1 MIGFN
6 FNNFELSSISPVV
19 EEKNEINENKKEEA
33 WTSQI
38 TTDPFLLNNITPIKE
53 EVEATEK
60 EKVLDTVALTYFSVN
75 ISKEGYSSKEEA
87 KSSLT
92 REGAKSVGKKKMSF
106 NSVRLLSLSNLEKSL
121 IQGHSYCSIFDT
133 PDHTFKE
140 EKRGLKSVYY
150 VDSPMFYKDGSLK
163 LSAKRDDT
171 FLGSHI
177 ITIDVDDTN
186 CKTVEEFIDKLS
198 IQPSLVY
205 ESYSSNKPKA
215 RKETTGLFNPF
226 ETISCP
232 RFHILYV
239 FDKLLNKEEFKS
251 TSTILANLIE
261 KETGESIDNCSLNIS
276 QYFNGTFGGKSW
288 NFNKIYVYNEEKLKK
303 LKGKDKYIK
312 PNCEIKI
319 DLKHTSIFESESDIV
334 VKSEIKSGTVED
346 KLLSYIG
353 KYDSGKVSSY
363 FNSHYNLTYFY
374 NTLWD
379 KNWSVDEKGYFVDSS
394 YLETLYVVKKKGD
407 GQKRRKFIFTNMLL
421 RKLIKPEI
429 SIAELI
435 YTTFV
440 DVEFQNFVDNSDNVF
455 NSDFYK
461 RNALKVYDLPI
472 AVIEKQ
478 LSGVINTIKKKVA
491 GKFIVNPSLREEVK
505 NCPAKAKSLKAEAEN
520 SNIKVAIEKGL
531 MTAEQSGKSVRT
543 LKRAGVDTK
552 GLYKGQNNKKSEE
565 KKALIKSLINP
576 NLSVRENLS
585 AIKAKG
591 IKVGNKTVINIL
603 KELSC

>member
-1 MIGFN
+1 MTFGFN
-6 FNNFELSSISPVV
+6 YDICFAPASIKPVV
-19 EEKNEINENKKEEA
+19 EDKKEEVYNCTA
-33 WTSQI
+33 TL
-38 TTDPFLLNNITPIKE
+38 DPFLSNEAESTPVKE
-53 EVEATEK
+53 EEIETTE
-60 EKVLDTVALTYFSVN
+60 EVLDSVALTYFSVN
-75 ISKEGYSSKEEA
+75 LSKEGYTSKEEA
-87 KSSLT
+87 KASLT

-106 NSVRLLSLSNLEKSL
+106 TENTFMSLDKLEKSL

-133 PDHTFKE
+133 PSHTFKE

-150 VDSPMFYKDGSLK
+150 VDSPIFYKDGSLK

-177 ITIDVDDTN
+177 ITIDVDETN
-186 CKTVEEFIDKLS
+186 CTSVEEFIEKLS

-205 ESYSSNKPKA
+205 ESYSSNKPKT
-215 RKETTGLFNPF
+215 RKESFGVFNPF

-251 TSTILANLIE
+251 TSTILTNLIE
-261 KETGESIDNCSLNIS
+261 KETGETIDNCSLNIS

-288 NFNKIYVYNEEKLKK
+288 NFNKIYIYNEEKLNK

-312 PNCEIKI
+312 PICEIKV
-319 DLKHTSIFESESDIV
+319 DLKHTSIFEKETDIV
-334 VKSEIKSGTVED
+334 VKSEIKPGTVED

-353 KYDSGKVSSY
+353 RYEAGKVSSY

-379 KNWSVDEKGYFVDSS
+379 KKWAEDEKGYFVDSS
-394 YLETLYVVKKKGD
+394 YLETLYATRKKGD
-407 GQKRRKFIFTNMLL
+407 GSKRRKFIFTNMLL

-435 YTTFV
+435 YTAFV
-440 DVEFQNFVDNSDNVF
+440 DVELQKFVYNGDSVF

-472 AVIEKQ
+472 SVIEKQ
-478 LSGVINTIKKKVA
+478 LSGVLKTIKDKAK
-491 GKFIVNPSLREEVK
+491 GKLIVNPNLREEVK
-505 NCPAKAKSLKAEAEN
+505 NCPAKAKSLKAELEN

-531 MTAEQSGKSVRT
+531 MTAEESGKSVRT
-543 LKRAGVDTK
+543 LKRAGVCTK
-552 GLYKGQNNKKSEE
+552 GLYKGKANSKSEE

-576 NLSVRENLS
+576 SLSVRENLS
-585 AIKAKG
+585 KIKAQG
-591 IKVGNKTVINIL
+591 IKVGDKTIQKIL

>member
-1 MIGFN
+1 MTFGFN
-6 FNNFELSSISPVV
+6 YDICFAPASIKPVV
-19 EEKNEINENKKEEA
+19 EDKKEEVSYNCTA
-33 WTSQI
+33 TL
-38 TTDPFLLNNITPIKE
+38 DPFLSNEVEFTPIKE
-53 EVEATEK
+53 EEKAETTE
-60 EKVLDTVALTYFSVN
+60 EVLDSVTLTYFSVN
-75 ISKEGYSSKEEA
+75 LSKEGYSSKEEA

-106 NSVRLLSLSNLEKSL
+106 TETTFMSLNKLEESL

-133 PDHTFKE
+133 PSHTFKE

-150 VDSPMFYKDGSLK
+150 VDSPIFYKDGSLK

-177 ITIDVDDTN
+177 ITIDVDETN
-186 CKTVEEFIDKLS
+186 CTSVEEFIEKLS

-215 RKETTGLFNPF
+215 RKESMGVFNPF

-261 KETGESIDNCSLNIS
+261 KETDEVIDNCSLNIS

-288 NFNKIYVYNEEKLKK
+288 NFNKIYLYNEEKLNK

-312 PNCEIKI
+312 PICEIKV
-319 DLKHTSIFESESDIV
+319 DLKHTSIFEKETDIIV
-334 VKSEIKSGTVED
+334 SSEIKPGTVED

-353 KYDSGKVSSY
+353 RYEAGKVSSY

-379 KNWSVDEKGYFVDSS
+379 KKWAEDEKGYFVDSS
-394 YLETLYVVKKKGD
+394 YLETLYATRKKDD
-407 GQKRRKFIFTNMLL
+407 GSKRRKFIFTNMLL

-429 SIAELI
+429 SISELI
-435 YTTFV
+435 YTAFV
-440 DVEFQNFVDNSDNVF
+440 DVELQKFVDNSDNVF

-472 AVIEKQ
+472 SVIEKQ
-478 LSGVINTIKKKVA
+478 LSGVLKTIKDKAK
-491 GKFIVNPSLREEVK
+491 GKLIVNPNLREEVK
-505 NCPAKAKSLKAEAEN
+505 NCPAKAKSLKAELEN
-520 SNIKVAIEKGL
+520 SNIKVAIENGL
-531 MTAEQSGKSVRT
+531 MTAEESGKSIRT
-543 LKRAGVDTK
+543 LKRAGVCTK
-552 GLYKGQNNKKSEE
+552 GLYSKKSEE

-576 NLSVRENLS
+576 SLSVRENLS
-585 AIKAKG
+585 IVKGMG
-591 IKVGNKTVINIL
+591 IKVSDKTIQKML
-603 KELSC
+603 KEF

>member
-1 MIGFN
+1 MTFGFN
-6 FNNFELSSISPVV
+6 YDICFAPASIKPVV
-19 EEKNEINENKKEEA
+19 EDKKEEVFCA
-33 WTSQI
+33 ANNTL
-38 TTDPFLLNNITPIKE
+38 DPFLSNEVESTSVKE
-53 EVEATEK
+53 EIKTTE
-60 EKVLDTVALTYFSVN
+60 EVLDSVALAYFSVN
-75 ISKEGYSSKEEA
+75 LSKEGYTSKEEA

-106 NSVRLLSLSNLEKSL
+106 TENTFMSLDKLEKSL
-121 IQGHSYCSIFDT
+121 IQGHSYCSIFNT
-133 PDHTFKE
+133 PSHTFKE

-150 VDSPMFYKDGSLK
+150 VDSPIFYKDGSLK

-177 ITIDVDDTN
+177 ITIDVDETN
-186 CKTVEEFIDKLS
+186 CTSVEEFIEKLS

-215 RKETTGLFNPF
+215 RKESMGVFNPF
-226 ETISCP
+226 ETVSCP

-261 KETGESIDNCSLNIS
+261 KETGEIIDNCSLNIS

-288 NFNKIYVYNEEKLKK
+288 NFNKIYLYNEEKLNK

-312 PNCEIKI
+312 PVCEIKV
-319 DLKHTSIFESESDIV
+319 DLKHTSIFEKETDVIV
-334 VKSEIKSGTVED
+334 RSEIKPGTVED

-353 KYDSGKVSSY
+353 RYEAGKVSSY

-379 KNWSVDEKGYFVDSS
+379 KEWAEDEKGYFVDSS
-394 YLETLYVVKKKGD
+394 YLETLYAARKKGD
-407 GQKRRKFIFTNMLL
+407 GSKRRKFIFTNMLL

-435 YTTFV
+435 YTAFV
-440 DVEFQNFVDNSDNVF
+440 DVELQNFVDNGDSVF

-461 RNALKVYDLPI
+461 RNALKVYDLPVSI
-472 AVIEKQ
+472 IEKQ
-478 LSGVINTIKKKVA
+478 LSGVLKTIKDKSK
-491 GKFIVNPSLREEVK
+491 GKLIVNPNLREEVK
-505 NCPAKAKSLKAEAEN
+505 NCPAKAKSLKAELEN

-531 MTAEQSGKSVRT
+531 MTAEESGKSIRT
-543 LKRAGVDTK
+543 LKRAGVNTK
-552 GLYKGQNNKKSEE
+552 GLYSKKSEE

-576 NLSVRENLS
+576 SLSVRENLS
-585 AIKAKG
+585 IVKSLG
-591 IKVGNKTVINIL
+591 IKTSKDTIIKIM
-603 KELSC
+603 KEC

>member
-1 MIGFN
+1 MTFGFN
-6 FNNFELSSISPVV
+6 YDICFAPASIKPVV
-19 EEKNEINENKKEEA
+19 EDKKEEVFCA
-33 WTSQI
+33 ANNTL
-38 TTDPFLLNNITPIKE
+38 DPFLSNEVESTSVKE
-53 EVEATEK
+53 EIKTTE
-60 EKVLDTVALTYFSVN
+60 EVLDSVALAYFSVN
-75 ISKEGYSSKEEA
+75 LSKEGYTSKEEA

-106 NSVRLLSLSNLEKSL
+106 TENTFMSLDKLEKSL
-121 IQGHSYCSIFDT
+121 IQGHSYCSIFNT
-133 PDHTFKE
+133 PSHTFKE

-150 VDSPMFYKDGSLK
+150 VDSPIFYKDGSLK

-177 ITIDVDDTN
+177 ITIDVDETN
-186 CKTVEEFIDKLS
+186 CTSVEEFIEKLS

-215 RKETTGLFNPF
+215 RKESMGVFNPF

-261 KETGESIDNCSLNIS
+261 KETGEIIDNCSLNIS

-288 NFNKIYVYNEEKLKK
+288 NFNKIYLYNEEKLNK

-312 PNCEIKI
+312 PVCEIKV
-319 DLKHTSIFESESDIV
+319 DLKHTSIFEKETDVIV
-334 VKSEIKSGTVED
+334 RSEIKPGTVED

-353 KYDSGKVSSY
+353 RYEAGKVSSY

-379 KNWSVDEKGYFVDSS
+379 KKWAEDEKGYFVDSS
-394 YLETLYVVKKKGD
+394 YLETLYAARKKGD
-407 GQKRRKFIFTNMLL
+407 GSKRRKFIFTNMLL

-435 YTTFV
+435 YTAFV
-440 DVEFQNFVDNSDNVF
+440 DVELQNFVDNGDSVF

-461 RNALKVYDLPI
+461 RNALKVYDLPVSI
-472 AVIEKQ
+472 IEKQ
-478 LSGVINTIKKKVA
+478 LSGVLKTIKDKSK
-491 GKFIVNPSLREEVK
+491 GKLIVNPNLREEVK
-505 NCPAKAKSLKAEAEN
+505 NCPAKAKSLKAELEN

-531 MTAEQSGKSVRT
+531 MTAEESGKSIRT
-543 LKRAGVDTK
+543 LKRAGVNTK
-552 GLYKGQNNKKSEE
+552 GLYSKKSEE

-576 NLSVRENLS
+576 SLSVRENLS
-585 AIKAKG
+585 IVKSLG
-591 IKVGNKTVINIL
+591 IKTSKDTIIKIM
-603 KELSC
+603 KEC

>member
-1 MIGFN
+1 MTFGFN
-6 FNNFELSSISPVV
+6 YDICFAPASIKPVV
-19 EEKNEINENKKEEA
+19 EDKKEEVFCA
-33 WTSQI
+33 ANNTL
-38 TTDPFLLNNITPIKE
+38 DPFLSNEVESTSVKE
-53 EVEATEK
+53 EIKTTE
-60 EKVLDTVALTYFSVN
+60 EVLDSVALAYFSVN
-75 ISKEGYSSKEEA
+75 LSKEGYTSKEEA

-106 NSVRLLSLSNLEKSL
+106 TENTFMSLDKLEKSL
-121 IQGHSYCSIFDT
+121 IQGHSYCSIFNT
-133 PDHTFKE
+133 PSHTFKE

-150 VDSPMFYKDGSLK
+150 VDSPIFYKDGSLK

-177 ITIDVDDTN
+177 ITIDVDETN
-186 CKTVEEFIDKLS
+186 CTSVEEFIEKLS

-215 RKETTGLFNPF
+215 RKESMGVFNPF

-261 KETGESIDNCSLNIS
+261 KETGEIIDNCSLNIS

-288 NFNKIYVYNEEKLKK
+288 NFNKIYLYNEEKLNK

-312 PNCEIKI
+312 PVCEIKV
-319 DLKHTSIFESESDIV
+319 DLKHTSIFEKETDVIV
-334 VKSEIKSGTVED
+334 RSEIKPGTVED

-353 KYDSGKVSSY
+353 RYEAGKVSSY

-379 KNWSVDEKGYFVDSS
+379 KKWAEDEKGYFVDSS
-394 YLETLYVVKKKGD
+394 YLETLYAARKKGD
-407 GQKRRKFIFTNMLL
+407 GSKRRKFIFTNMLL

-435 YTTFV
+435 YTAFV
-440 DVEFQNFVDNSDNVF
+440 DVELQKFVDNSDSVF

-461 RNALKVYDLPI
+461 RNALKVYDLPTSI
-472 AVIEKQ
+472 IEKQ
-478 LSGVINTIKKKVA
+478 LSGVLKTIKDKAKD
-491 GKFIVNPSLREEVK
+491 KLIVNPNLREEVK
-505 NCPAKAKSLKAEAEN
+505 NCPAKAKSLKAELEN

-531 MTAEQSGKSVRT
+531 MTAEESGKSIRT
-543 LKRAGVDTK
+543 LKRAGVCTK
-552 GLYKGQNNKKSEE
+552 GLYKGKSNSKSEE

-576 NLSVRENLS
+576 SLSVRENLS
-585 AIKAKG
+585 IVKSLGIKASKDTI
-591 IKVGNKTVINIL
+591 IKIM
-603 KELSC
+603 KEY

>member
-1 MIGFN
+1 MTFGFN
-6 FNNFELSSISPVV
+6 YDICFAPASIKPVV
-19 EEKNEINENKKEEA
+19 EDKKEEVFCA
-33 WTSQI
+33 ANNTL
-38 TTDPFLLNNITPIKE
+38 DPFLSNEVESTSVKE
-53 EVEATEK
+53 EIKTTE
-60 EKVLDTVALTYFSVN
+60 EVLDSVALAYFSVN
-75 ISKEGYSSKEEA
+75 LSKEGYTSKEEA

-106 NSVRLLSLSNLEKSL
+106 TENTFMSLDKLEKSL
-121 IQGHSYCSIFDT
+121 IQGHSYCSIFNT
-133 PDHTFKE
+133 PSHTFKE

-150 VDSPMFYKDGSLK
+150 VDSPIFYKDGSLK

-177 ITIDVDDTN
+177 ITIDVDETN
-186 CKTVEEFIDKLS
+186 CTSVEEFIEKLS

-215 RKETTGLFNPF
+215 RKESMGVFNPF

-261 KETGESIDNCSLNIS
+261 KETGEIIDNCSLNIS

-288 NFNKIYVYNEEKLKK
+288 NFNKIYLYNEEKLNK

-312 PNCEIKI
+312 PVCEIKV
-319 DLKHTSIFESESDIV
+319 DLKHTSIFEKETDVIV
-334 VKSEIKSGTVED
+334 RSEIKPGTVED

-353 KYDSGKVSSY
+353 RYEAGKVSSY

-374 NTLWD
+374 NTLWN
-379 KNWSVDEKGYFVDSS
+379 KKWAEDEKGYFVDSS
-394 YLETLYVVKKKGD
+394 YLETLYAARKKGD
-407 GQKRRKFIFTNMLL
+407 GSKRRKFIFTNMLL

-429 SIAELI
+429 TIAELI
-435 YTTFV
+435 YTAFV
-440 DVEFQNFVDNSDNVF
+440 DVELQKFVDNSDGVF

-461 RNALKVYDLPI
+461 RNALKVYDLPVSI
-472 AVIEKQ
+472 IEKQ
-478 LSGVINTIKKKVA
+478 LSGVLKTIKDKAKD
-491 GKFIVNPSLREEVK
+491 KLIVNPNLREEVK
-505 NCPAKAKSLKAEAEN
+505 NCPAKAKSLKAELEN

-531 MTAEQSGKSVRT
+531 MTAEESGKSIRT
-543 LKRAGVDTK
+543 LKRAGVCTK
-552 GLYKGQNNKKSEE
+552 GLYKGKSNSKSEE

-576 NLSVRENLS
+576 SLSVRENLS
-585 AIKAKG
+585 IVKSLGIKASKDTI
-591 IKVGNKTVINIL
+591 IKIM
-603 KELSC
+603 KEY

>member
-1 MIGFN
+1 MTFGFN
-6 FNNFELSSISPVV
+6 YDICFAPASIKPV
-19 EEKNEINENKKEEA
+19 EENKKEEVFC
-33 WTSQI
+33 TSN
-38 TTDPFLLNNITPIKE
+38 TVSTLDPFLSSEINNTPIKE
-53 EVEATEK
+53 EVEDTE
-60 EKVLDTVALTYFSVN
+60 EEEVLDSVALAYFSVN
-75 ISKEGYSSKEEA
+75 LSKEGYSSKEEA
-87 KSSLT
+87 KLSLT

-106 NSVRLLSLSNLEKSL
+106 TETTFMSLSNLEKSL

-133 PDHTFKE
+133 TSHTFKE

-150 VDSPMFYKDGSLK
+150 VDSPIFYKDGSLK

-177 ITIDVDDTN
+177 ITIDVDETN
-186 CKTVEEFIDKLS
+186 CSSVEEFIGKLS

-205 ESYSSNKPKA
+205 ESYSSNKPKI
-215 RKETTGLFNPF
+215 RKESFGSIYNPF

-261 KETGESIDNCSLNIS
+261 KETGEVIDNCSLNIS

-288 NFNKIYVYNEEKLKK
+288 NFNKIYLYNEEKLNK

-312 PNCEIKI
+312 PVCEIKV
-319 DLKHTSIFESESDIV
+319 DLKHSSIFEKETDII
-334 VKSEIKSGTVED
+334 VKSEIKPGTVED

-353 KYDSGKVSSY
+353 RYEAGKVSSY
-363 FNSHYNLTYFY
+363 FNSHYGLTYFY

-379 KNWSVDEKGYFVDSS
+379 KKWAEDEKGYFVDSS
-394 YLETLYVVKKKGD
+394 YLETLYATKKKGD
-407 GQKRRKFIFTNMLL
+407 GSKRRKFIFTNMLL

-429 SIAELI
+429 TIAELI
-435 YTTFV
+435 YTAFV
-440 DVEFQNFVDNSDNVF
+440 DVELQKFVDNSDNVF

-472 AVIEKQ
+472 SVIEKQ
-478 LSGVINTIKKKVA
+478 LSGVIKTIKDKAK
-491 GKFIVNPSLREEVK
+491 GKLVVNPSLKEEVK
-505 NCPAKAKSLKAEAEN
+505 NCPAKAKSLKAELEN
-520 SNIKVAIEKGL
+520 SNIKIAIEKGL
-531 MTAEQSGKSVRT
+531 MTAEESGKSVRT
-543 LKRAGVDTK
+543 LKRAGVNTK
-552 GLYKGQNNKKSEE
+552 GLYSKRSEE

-576 NLSVRENLS
+576 SLSVRENLS
-585 AIKAKG
+585 IVKDMG
-591 IKVGNKTVINIL
+591 IKVSKDTITKIM
-603 KELSC
+603 KEF

>member
-1 MIGFN
+1 MTFGFN
-6 FNNFELSSISPVV
+6 YDICFAPASIKPVV
-19 EEKNEINENKKEEA
+19 EDKKEEVFCA
-33 WTSQI
+33 ANNTL
-38 TTDPFLLNNITPIKE
+38 DPFLSNEVESTSVKE
-53 EVEATEK
+53 EEKAEATE
-60 EKVLDTVALTYFSVN
+60 EVLDSVALTYFSVN
-75 ISKEGYSSKEEA
+75 LSKEGYTSKEEA

-106 NSVRLLSLSNLEKSL
+106 TENTFMSLDKLEKSL
-121 IQGHSYCSIFDT
+121 IQGHSYCSIFNT
-133 PDHTFKE
+133 PSHTFKE

-150 VDSPMFYKDGSLK
+150 VDSPIFYKDGSLK

-177 ITIDVDDTN
+177 ITIDVDETN
-186 CKTVEEFIDKLS
+186 CTSVEEFIEKLS

-215 RKETTGLFNPF
+215 RKESMGVFNPF

-261 KETGESIDNCSLNIS
+261 KETGEIIDNCSLNIS

-288 NFNKIYVYNEEKLKK
+288 NFNKIYLYNEEKLNK

-312 PNCEIKI
+312 PICEIKV
-319 DLKHTSIFESESDIV
+319 DLKHTSIFEKETDVIV
-334 VKSEIKSGTVED
+334 RSEIKPGTVED

-353 KYDSGKVSSY
+353 RYEAGKVSSY

-379 KNWSVDEKGYFVDSS
+379 KKWAEDEKGYFVDSS
-394 YLETLYVVKKKGD
+394 YLETLYASKKKGD
-407 GQKRRKFIFTNMLL
+407 GSKRRKFIFTNMLL

-435 YTTFV
+435 YTAFV
-440 DVEFQNFVDNSDNVF
+440 DVELQKFVDNSDNVF

-461 RNALKVYDLPI
+461 RNALKVYDLPVSI
-472 AVIEKQ
+472 IEKQ
-478 LSGVINTIKKKVA
+478 LSGVLKTIKDKAK
-491 GKFIVNPSLREEVK
+491 GKLIVNPNLREEVK
-505 NCPAKAKSLKAEAEN
+505 NCPAKAKSLKAELEN

-531 MTAEQSGKSVRT
+531 MTAEESGKSIRT
-543 LKRAGVDTK
+543 LKRAGVCTK
-552 GLYKGQNNKKSEE
+552 GLYKGKTNSKSEE

-576 NLSVRENLS
+576 SLSVRENLS
-585 AIKAKG
+585 KIKAKG
-591 IKVGNKTVINIL
+591 IKVGDKTIQKML

>member
-1 MIGFN
+1 MTFGFN
-6 FNNFELSSISPVV
+6 YDICFAPASIKPVV
-19 EEKNEINENKKEEA
+19 EDKKEEVFCA
-33 WTSQI
+33 ANNTL
-38 TTDPFLLNNITPIKE
+38 DPFLSNEVESTSVKE
-53 EVEATEK
+53 EIKTTE
-60 EKVLDTVALTYFSVN
+60 EVLDSVALAYFSVN
-75 ISKEGYSSKEEA
+75 LSKEGYTSKEEA

-106 NSVRLLSLSNLEKSL
+106 TENTFMSLDKLEKSL
-121 IQGHSYCSIFDT
+121 IQGHSYCSIFNT
-133 PDHTFKE
+133 PSHTFKE

-150 VDSPMFYKDGSLK
+150 VDSPIFYKDGSLK

-177 ITIDVDDTN
+177 ITIDVDETN
-186 CKTVEEFIDKLS
+186 CTSVEEFIEKLS

-215 RKETTGLFNPF
+215 RKESMGVFNPF

-261 KETGESIDNCSLNIS
+261 KETGEIIDNCSLNIS

-288 NFNKIYVYNEEKLKK
+288 NFNKIYLYNEEKLNK

-312 PNCEIKI
+312 PVCEIKV
-319 DLKHTSIFESESDIV
+319 DLKHTSIFEKETDVIV
-334 VKSEIKSGTVED
+334 RSEIKPGTVED

-353 KYDSGKVSSY
+353 RYEAGKVSSY

-379 KNWSVDEKGYFVDSS
+379 KKWAEDEKGYFVDSS
-394 YLETLYVVKKKGD
+394 YLETLYASKKKGD
-407 GQKRRKFIFTNMLL
+407 GSKRRKFIFTNMLL

-429 SIAELI
+429 TIAELI
-435 YTTFV
+435 YTAFV
-440 DVEFQNFVDNSDNVF
+440 DVELQKFVDNSDNVF

-461 RNALKVYDLPI
+461 RNALKVYDLPVSI
-472 AVIEKQ
+472 IEKQ
-478 LSGVINTIKKKVA
+478 LSGVLKTIKDKAK
-491 GKFIVNPSLREEVK
+491 GKLIVNPNLREEVK
-505 NCPAKAKSLKAEAEN
+505 NCPAKAKSLKAELEN

-531 MTAEQSGKSVRT
+531 MTAEESGKSIRT
-543 LKRAGVDTK
+543 LKRAGVCTK
-552 GLYKGQNNKKSEE
+552 GLYKGKTNSKSEE

-576 NLSVRENLS
+576 SLSVRENLS
-585 AIKAKG
+585 KIKAKG
-591 IKVGNKTVINIL
+591 IKVGDKTIQKML